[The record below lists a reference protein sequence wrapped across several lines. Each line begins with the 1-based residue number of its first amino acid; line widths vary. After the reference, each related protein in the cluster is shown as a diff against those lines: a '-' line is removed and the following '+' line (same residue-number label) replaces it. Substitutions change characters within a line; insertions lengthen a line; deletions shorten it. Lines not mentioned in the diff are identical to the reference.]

1 MCVTVPNKL
10 GCAAED
16 FDLVTIALL
25 SAKQLGDVVQ
35 GEAISFTVRQF
46 VTRPHFGLNPW
57 A

>member
-25 SAKQLGDVVQ
+25 RAKQLGDVAQ
-35 GEAISFTVRQF
+35 GEEVSFTVQQF
-46 VTRPHFGLNPW
+46 VRYQAELWP
-57 A
+57 